1 MNYLQEGREVTL
13 LVLGYTSIAGVTV
26 AVKDELNN
34 LIELFTKTDAYPFAA
49 GSRAYITVKNVGQE
63 LAIVKI
69 EKYG

>member
-13 LVLGYTSIAGVTV
+13 LVLGYTSITGITV
-26 AVKDELNN
+26 YVKNELDESVAL
-34 LIELFTKTDAYPFAA
+34 LTKTDAYPFAA

-69 EKYG
+69 ENYG